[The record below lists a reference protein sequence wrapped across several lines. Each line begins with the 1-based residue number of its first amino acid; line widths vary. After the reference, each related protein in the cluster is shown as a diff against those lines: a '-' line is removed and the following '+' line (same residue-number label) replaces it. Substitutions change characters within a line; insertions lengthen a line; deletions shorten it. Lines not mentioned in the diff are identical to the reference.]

1 MKNKNT
7 TLKEKNPQKTKKN
20 FTLREGGLPEM
31 MIQKQVAFLIVF
43 LIFVFRNSTHAQSGS
58 LHFFVNKTRLD

>member
-31 MIQKQVAFLIVF
+31 MIQKQVVFLIVF
-43 LIFVFRNSTHAQSGS
+43 LIFVFRNSHMRRAEVYNF
-58 LHFFVNKTRLD
+58 L